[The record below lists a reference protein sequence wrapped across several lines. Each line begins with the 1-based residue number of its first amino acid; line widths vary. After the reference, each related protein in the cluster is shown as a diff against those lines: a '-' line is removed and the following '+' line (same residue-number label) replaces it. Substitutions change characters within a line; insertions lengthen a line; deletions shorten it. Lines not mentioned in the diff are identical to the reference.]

1 MKKILVITYYWPP
14 SGGSGVQRWMY
25 FCKYLAEFGY
35 EPIVLTVNEKR
46 ASYKFRDEQFSEF
59 VKDIRAYRTT
69 TFEPLKLYS
78 LLTTRSA
85 TDGMPHGSVNK
96 NKKGIFFKASN
107 YIRGNYFIPDARIG
121 WNRYAY
127 KQAKKILRNEDIHT
141 IITTGPP
148 HSTHLIGRR
157 LKRMF
162 DMKWIADFRDPWNE
176 IYYNKDLMRSK
187 KAVRKDLS
195 LESSVLNEAD
205 LILTVG
211 QKMKELLWDKVDNL
225 NEKFYHIYNGF
236 DSFKMESIK
245 REELEWFEITFIGTL
260 SDSQPYRSIID
271 TIKGFMASKGSDGKK
286 VKLCLAGNI
295 QKNIVQEFR
304 EELSNVEID
313 FYGYIDHNKSLEL
326 MKRAQLLINCLAEME
341 NSQILISGKQMEYIA
356 TGNPILSIGN
366 KRGEAA
372 LLLRGIVNAKAC
384 DKLEIKE
391 MTNFVKSIYTYWTQD
406 EPLLNKTDG
415 PEIMSMSRYETTRQL
430 AQLLDK
436 I

>member
-25 FCKYLAEFGY
+25 FCKYLSEFGY
-35 EPIVLTVNEKR
+35 EPIVLTVNEKK

-78 LLTTRSA
+78 LLTTRS
-85 TDGMPHGSVNK
+85 TTSGMPHGNVNQ
-96 NKKGIFFKASN
+96 NKKGIFFKVSN
-107 YIRGNYFIPDARIG
+107 YIRGNFFIPDARIG
-121 WNRYAY
+121 WNRHAY
-127 KQAKKILRNEDIHT
+127 RKGKVILQNEDIHAV
-141 IITTGPP
+141 ITTGPP

-157 LKRMF
+157 LKRNF
-162 DMKWIADFRDPWNE
+162 NTKWIADFRDPWSE

-187 KAVRKDLS
+187 NTVRKDLS

-211 QKMKELLWDKVDNL
+211 QKMKELLWDKVDKL
-225 NEKFYHIYNGF
+225 NGKFHHIYNGF
-236 DSFKMESIK
+236 DSIKMELTK
-245 REELEWFEITFIGTL
+245 REEQDFFEITFIGSL
-260 SDSQPYRSIID
+260 SDNQPYKSIID
-271 TIKGFMASKGSDGKK
+271 TIQGFMESRKSDGKN

-295 QKNIVQEFR
+295 QKQIVKEFR
-304 EELSNVEID
+304 DELTNVEID
-313 FYGYIDHNKSLEL
+313 FYGYIDHNRSLEL
-326 MKRAQLLINCLAEME
+326 MKRSQLLINCLVEME

-366 KRGEAA
+366 KQGEAA
-372 LLLRGIVNAKAC
+372 NLLSNIVNAKAC
-384 DKLEIKE
+384 EKGEITE
-391 MTNFVKSIYTYWTQD
+391 MINFVRSIYKYWAKN
-406 EPLLNKTDG
+406 EPLLNKTDN

-430 AQLLDK
+430 AQLLVK